1 MILDPVMPENVAQLR
16 YDQAVADR
24 EMYRKLYFKEIKAY
38 NELVEDRNNMLE
50 ELCFLRTEL
59 GEKRWLELAE
69 KYERLNC
76 EAIIVRAGC
85 PRGAA

>member
-1 MILDPVMPENVAQLR
+1 MIVDPVMPDNVAQLR

-24 EMYRKLYFKEIKAY
+24 EFFRARYYEEIRAY
-38 NELVEDRNNMLE
+38 NKVVEDRDNMLE

-59 GEKRWLELAE
+59 GESRWLELAA

-76 EAIIVRAGC
+76 EALIVKAGC
-85 PRGAA
+85 VRRTA